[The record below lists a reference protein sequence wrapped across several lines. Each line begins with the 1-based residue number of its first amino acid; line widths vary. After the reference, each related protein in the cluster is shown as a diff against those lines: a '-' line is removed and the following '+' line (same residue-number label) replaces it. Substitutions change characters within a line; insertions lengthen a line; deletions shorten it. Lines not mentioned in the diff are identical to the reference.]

1 MNINEVLNKSHPIEK
16 WIKDFVDSDN
26 PKFSGKSKEERI
38 KMAKGAYY
46 SAQKEDISI
55 DEETKKEDLPFDPD
69 PPKKN
74 PSAKAGKY
82 GLGHSVAKHLARQA
96 LKKQQGV
103 KEETEEQKKEKEAL
117 DLKLAKAKNSQRAAK
132 ALGEDISVDEE
143 FHVVGN
149 NSYYG
154 DKQEPVKLSSH
165 KTKDEADAAL
175 AKHKAASKTEAGNR
189 TKWHKIVDSNGLK
202 KHMKEE
208 IEELDEISKNLARKY
223 YRKSS
228 NQAMDSIVAKDNPL
242 AFPSTKK
249 DHEKTLNKRIAG
261 MKAAGRRLDNRVP
274 TSEAVEELDE
284 LDKKTLG
291 SYVNKAH
298 DQLMKHTSTVAT
310 KYGRGDKDATAYALD
325 KDALRKTANRTQGMK
340 TAISKLTKEE
350 NLDEISKDTLNSYV
364 HKAFQH
370 GNDLHY
376 DIAHE
381 RDKSEKEKMKSK
393 LSKRNDGV
401 IKAAKK
407 LREGISMLS
416 FDDYLKE
423 ALHPNQVKLDKNKN
437 GKLDAHDFK
446 KLRKEDQAEEGFV
459 SHAQRKAVWA
469 SKNEKGVKEEIELDE
484 SYRLPNDTEVDRL
497 KAHVKTNHLGKKIV
511 TAGVDRKTKH
521 ISYVLKHEDGNTS
534 THTLKE
540 EVELDEAA
548 WGKDKMTNLRQAHD
562 RHMEKALAANK
573 AGDDEATKVH
583 QRKMQMIQSKMQ
595 KLKQNE
601 EVELGEECEI
611 LAELDKKTLGSYVKK
626 ASTSLASNA
635 MKAAD
640 RTDKKSF
647 RKAVNRMSGIQ
658 IAADKLAKEEVE
670 ELDELSKSTLG
681 SYVKK
686 ASKDSRNKALDV
698 GSEMTSA
705 SSAQSAIKKFNK
717 SAKRVKGIS
726 TAVDKLTK
734 EETENMKSYKDF
746 MTALQEE
753 LDIIDE
759 AKIDDL
765 KDRIAAKKA
774 TQSAYDKDYKP
785 SAKSNVMKVKGHS
798 YGAGESD
805 DNDDDE
811 DTKKVSKPASPEVK
825 RGRGRPAG
833 SKSGAR
839 N

>member
-96 LKKQQGV
+96 LKKQQDV

-132 ALGEDISVDEE
+132 ALGEE

-165 KTKDEADAAL
+165 KTKEEADAAL

-189 TKWHKIVDSNGLK
+189 TKWHKTVDSAGLK

-208 IEELDEISKNLARKY
+208 IEELDE
-223 YRKSS
+223 
-228 NQAMDSIVAKDNPL
+228 
-242 AFPSTKK
+242 
-249 DHEKTLNKRIAG
+249 
-261 MKAAGRRLDNRVP
+261 
-274 TSEAVEELDE
+274 

-291 SYVNKAH
+291 SYVSKSH
-298 DQLMKHTSTVAT
+298 DQLMKHTASVNM

-393 LSKRNDGV
+393 LSKRNSGV

-540 EVELDEAA
+540 EIELDEAA
-548 WGKDKMTNLRQAHD
+548 WGRDKMTNLRQAHD

-611 LAELDKKTLGSYVKK
+611 LAELSKKTLGSYVKK
-626 ASTSLASNA
+626 VAMSQHYDNKNFNSKETNNKDTQSNDEKVA
-635 MKAAD
+635 GV
-640 RTDKKSF
+640 KKSSK
-647 RKAVNRMSGIQ
+647 RTMGVMNAVN
-658 IAADKLAKEEVE
+658 KLTKEEVE
-670 ELDELSKSTLG
+670 ELDEISKATLG

-686 ASKDSRNKALDV
+686 SSKYLASRAFDH
-698 GSEMTSA
+698 GE
-705 SSAQSAIKKFNK
+705 
-717 SAKRVKGIS
+717 
-726 TAVDKLTK
+726 
-734 EETENMKSYKDF
+734 
-746 MTALQEE
+746 
-753 LDIIDE
+753 DE
-759 AKIDDL
+759 H
-765 KDRIAAKKA
+765 R
-774 TQSAYDKDYKP
+774 Q
-785 SAKSNVMKVKGHS
+785 
-798 YGAGESD
+798 YGYG
-805 DNDDDE
+805 DDDIE
-811 DTKKVSKPASPEVK
+811 LILL
-825 RGRGRPAG
+825 
-833 SKSGAR
+833 
-839 N
+839 

>member
-132 ALGEDISVDEE
+132 ALGEE
-143 FHVVGN
+143 
-149 NSYYG
+149 
-154 DKQEPVKLSSH
+154 
-165 KTKDEADAAL
+165 
-175 AKHKAASKTEAGNR
+175 
-189 TKWHKIVDSNGLK
+189 
-202 KHMKEE
+202 
-208 IEELDEISKNLARKY
+208 
-223 YRKSS
+223 
-228 NQAMDSIVAKDNPL
+228 
-242 AFPSTKK
+242 
-249 DHEKTLNKRIAG
+249 
-261 MKAAGRRLDNRVP
+261 
-274 TSEAVEELDE
+274 VEELDE

-298 DQLMKHTSTVAT
+298 NQLMKHTSTTAT
-310 KYGRGDKDATAYALD
+310 KFARGDKDATAYALD

-364 HKAFQH
+364 HKAFQQ

-381 RDKSEKEKMKSK
+381 RDKSEKEKMKAK
-393 LSKRNDGV
+393 LSKRNSGV
-401 IKAAKK
+401 IRAAKK

-446 KLRKEDQAEEGFV
+446 KLRKEDQTEEGFV

-469 SKNEKGVKEEIELDE
+469 SKNEKGVKEEI
-484 SYRLPNDTEVDRL
+484 
-497 KAHVKTNHLGKKIV
+497 
-511 TAGVDRKTKH
+511 
-521 ISYVLKHEDGNTS
+521 
-534 THTLKE
+534 
-540 EVELDEAA
+540 ELDEAA

-601 EVELGEECEI
+601 EVEQIDELSRDLVNRVAKARSTNLKSALDDSDKRQSPISQAQSDKKANDMVKKYQDSKAVQKIRSKQYDEEVE
-611 LAELDKKTLGSYVKK
+611 ELDEISKKT
-626 ASTSLASNA
+626 ATNA
-635 MKAAD
+635 YAA
-640 RTDKKSF
+640 RVA
-647 RKAVNRMSGIQ
+647 RVNNAGDDNKMEKH
-658 IAADKLAKEEVE
+658 ADKAYKTAKHIGARYGSTGLNKAYHKAGEFDLPPGHYNSAVRDTHAIMKKRMTKEEVE

-698 GSEMTSA
+698 GSEMTSTSDA
-705 SSAQSAIKKFNK
+705 SVQSAIKKFNK

-785 SAKSNVMKVKGHS
+785 SVKSNVMKVKGHS
-798 YGAGESD
+798 YGAGSD
-805 DNDDDE
+805 DEGDDDE
-811 DTKKVSKPASPEVK
+811 GTQKVSKPTASVVK
-825 RGRGRPAG
+825 RGRGRPSG